1 MKENVFYNLTQNNKE
16 ANDRMNLNSGSADLV
31 QEELQ
36 LSLHFGAADDLIV
49 KVLQLSGSVIV
60 APAK

>member
-1 MKENVFYNLTQNNKE
+1 
-16 ANDRMNLNSGSADLV
+16 MNLNSGPVDLV

-49 KVLQLSGSVIV
+49 KVLQLSGSVIA

>member
-1 MKENVFYNLTQNNKE
+1 
-16 ANDRMNLNSGSADLV
+16 MNLNSGSADLV